1 MIIFF
6 SSTLILKLPDKG
18 EKIKSFHNQIL
29 KEIEHRNEVEK
40 AANLLS
46 RLNLASEGKVAMN
59 ELEWT
64 GKYEEIKDTAKIIEL
79 DSDDEED
86 PLKILAQVNFIFLKI
101 ILYFIF

>member
-1 MIIFF
+1 
-6 SSTLILKLPDKG
+6 
-18 EKIKSFHNQIL
+18 
-29 KEIEHRNEVEK
+29 
-40 AANLLS
+40 
-46 RLNLASEGKVAMN
+46 MN